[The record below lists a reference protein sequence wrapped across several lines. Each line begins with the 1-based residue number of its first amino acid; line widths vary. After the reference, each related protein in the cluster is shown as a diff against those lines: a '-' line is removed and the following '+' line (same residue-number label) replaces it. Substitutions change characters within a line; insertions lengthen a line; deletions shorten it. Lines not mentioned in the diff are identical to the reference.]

1 MEELMRKKEN
11 ERKGKQHSLPVESG
25 SKHGGEIYC

>member
-1 MEELMRKKEN
+1 MEELM
-11 ERKGKQHSLPVESG
+11 RKGKQHSLPVESG